1 MTKLQEYVEHFDPM
15 RDDNERYV
23 PEDQATLQYSKIS
36 VMADEKWVG
45 ASLQPN
51 HTSIADL
58 GSNPFVNQI
67 RQDYIHS
74 EKLEVSIDCY
84 EHEGNEVKRGL
95 LDGEFSLFCMGALDL
110 TVVSSEKTNLSYHD
124 EQEIEADKNQDQP
137 AEEGQISLC

>member
-23 PEDQATLQYSKIS
+23 PEDQATLQYSRIS
-36 VMADEKWVG
+36 ITADGKWVG
-45 ASLQPN
+45 VTLEPK
-51 HTSIADL
+51 HVSITEL
-58 GSNPFVNQI
+58 SCNSFVNQI
-67 RQDYIHS
+67 RRDYIHA

-124 EQEIEADKNQDQP
+124 EQEIEADKNQDQS